1 LLRAE
6 TFTGPLCG
14 KGEREALKITRRGP
28 KEKAWEERGHELPQ
42 GIIKL
47 KLGWVVG
54 VTYVPPQSMTRDY
67 FWLLPFPSEA

>member
-1 LLRAE
+1 MLRAE

-54 VTYVPPQSMTRDY
+54 VTYI
-67 FWLLPFPSEA
+67 